1 MPFPEASLLLVA
13 YMAWPNN
20 EAERNGWMAT
30 LTASFAARQP
40 ESTRAELPTRQV
52 TFEMFGGLPAVADS
66 SLSYMMEKLT
76 AVQQRWSRVADVLQA
91 VVDIKHEMRRPIRGG
106 ASISKA
112 YDLLKGYP
120 ALPRKSQ
127 LSKDWSDFRDVA
139 HLIAAAASIASHGR
153 DRTGKEEASAVLT
166 AVMLV
171 PEVVLALA
179 LAYQRFGLTFRPHGR
194 DVPILPPETLWRVPD
209 AEDAPILPLLIRRL
223 SDADLEYLSKKRR
236 ALKRRRGIPTS

>member
-1 MPFPEASLLLVA
+1 MPFPAASLLLVA

-30 LTASFAARQP
+30 STASFAARQV
-40 ESTRAELPTRQV
+40 ESTRAESPTKQV
-52 TFEMFGGLPAVADS
+52 TFELFGGFRVIADS
-66 SLSYMMEKLT
+66 SFSYMMEKLT

-91 VVDIKHEMRRPIRGG
+91 VIDIKHEMRRPIRGG

-139 HLIAAAASIASHGR
+139 HLIAAAAAIASRGR
-153 DRTGKEEASAVLT
+153 DRAEGASAVLT

-194 DVPILPPETLWRVPD
+194 GVPILPPETLWRVPD
-209 AEDAPILPLLIRRL
+209 VEDAPVLPLLIRRL
-223 SDADLEYLSKKRR
+223 SAPDLEYLTNKRR
-236 ALKRRRGIPTS
+236 ALKRRLAISTS

>member
-1 MPFPEASLLLVA
+1 MFSKRSLTSNMRCGVQFAAEQASL
-13 YMAWPNN
+13 
-20 EAERNGWMAT
+20 
-30 LTASFAARQP
+30 
-40 ESTRAELPTRQV
+40 
-52 TFEMFGGLPAVADS
+52 
-66 SLSYMMEKLT
+66 
-76 AVQQRWSRVADVLQA
+76 
-91 VVDIKHEMRRPIRGG
+91 KHTTCLRGT
-106 ASISKA
+106 
-112 YDLLKGYP
+112 P
-120 ALPRKSQ
+120 LPRKSQ

-139 HLIAAAASIASHGR
+139 HLIAAAASIESHGR

>member
-1 MPFPEASLLLVA
+1 MRGMNLPPLPRPPSDVEDCWTLYLSRLERGMPFPAASLLLVA

-30 LTASFAARQP
+30 STASFAARQV
-40 ESTRAELPTRQV
+40 ESTRAESPTKQV
-52 TFEMFGGLPAVADS
+52 TFELFGGFRVIADS
-66 SLSYMMEKLT
+66 SFSYMMEKLT

-91 VVDIKHEMRRPIRGG
+91 VIDIKHEMRRPIRGG

-139 HLIAAAASIASHGR
+139 HLIAAAAAIASRGR
-153 DRTGKEEASAVLT
+153 DRAEGASAVLT

-179 LAYQRFGLTFRPHGR
+179 LHIKDLVSHLGLMGAASQYFR
-194 DVPILPPETLWRVPD
+194 
-209 AEDAPILPLLIRRL
+209 
-223 SDADLEYLSKKRR
+223 
-236 ALKRRRGIPTS
+236 LKRCGACLMSRMPPYYRC